1 MPERIVPVA
10 ELDGYVGDNISEIC
24 TFGFISEVDHHN
36 HCAHF
41 VSHLLSL
48 RFGAKCAPKG
58 VSIRVNQIYNRC
70 GQRGA
75 WSAKPAT
82 RKYSLI
88 FATQSS
94 NMGHDGNMMD
104 GPNKHM
110 GIWSDPYVYDYS
122 TMNHKVLKELVPDF
136 LSRLDGVYNPGGNN
150 PVRLFYG
157 YELPV

>member
-1 MPERIVPVA
+1 
-10 ELDGYVGDNISEIC
+10 
-24 TFGFISEVDHHN
+24 
-36 HCAHF
+36 
-41 VSHLLSL
+41 
-48 RFGAKCAPKG
+48 
-58 VSIRVNQIYNRC
+58 VNQIYNRC

-94 NMGHDGNMMD
+94 NMGHGGDMMN

-122 TMNHKVLKELVPDF
+122 TMNHQVLKELVPDF
-136 LSRLDGVYNPGGNN
+136 LSRLDGVYNPAGNN